1 MELAKHIKPLVGDT
15 DWPIW
20 KRKLRDL
27 LDYHE
32 GAQGAI
38 DGRLVKLEPLQVGAA
53 DNVVKEHKMKSD
65 FFRKANSYA
74 KSMISS
80 SVIDEVYQKIMNKD
94 TAHEAW
100 KALKLNFEA

>member
-20 KRKLRDL
+20 KRKIRDL

-38 DGRLVKLEPLQVGAA
+38 DGRLEKPEPLQVASWRCRQCCQGAQ
-53 DNVVKEHKMKSD
+53 DEER
-65 FFRKANSYA
+65 FFS
-74 KSMISS
+74 
-80 SVIDEVYQKIMNKD
+80 
-94 TAHEAW
+94 
-100 KALKLNFEA
+100 